1 MDRTEKA
8 RELFHNGYNCA
19 QAVVGAYSDLF
30 DVEPELA
37 MRMIEGFG
45 GGMGRM
51 RLTCGAVS
59 AMVALVGMKYS
70 KGVADD
76 TETRTL
82 IYGKVRELESED
94 LVEVWNDRGRMLA
107 PVMLT
112 EEIIPGVV
120 AIAEGAWHE
129 ADKEGRDIAG
139 SMNVLTS
146 QEPTPLAK
154 GNPQHTNLVEV
165 KKIEREFD

>member
-76 TETRTL
+76 TETL
-82 IYGKVRELESED
+82 IYGKVREL
-94 LVEVWNDRGRMLA
+94 A
-107 PVMLT
+107 
-112 EEIIPGVV
+112 
-120 AIAEGAWHE
+120 GAF
-129 ADKEGRDIAG
+129 A
-139 SMNVLTS
+139 
-146 QEPTPLAK
+146 
-154 GNPQHTNLVEV
+154 
-165 KKIEREFD
+165 